1 MLDGGLRL
9 SLAHPFFPAPIS
21 CHIILSF
28 LLRSCLPQSCQASL
42 GRPFI
47 LLPMAQY
54 GHWFFYFIIGGLLCP
69 ICFFFS
75 GVLGPFDFLGLPW
88 PLSLHFHELLLSS
101 LGFSSPITLFLI
113 LGAHGIAINPLLSC
127 FHYFGPTVTHSHFF
141 TSYTAHGLLFFFFSF
156 FPSSFKPIY
165 PLKAHLFI
173 LWVCDPLFLPL
184 GLNEFSIHLPNI
196 FCLRC
201 WAFPFHLDFQ
211 NGHQQCD

>member
-1 MLDGGLRL
+1 
-9 SLAHPFFPAPIS
+9 
-21 CHIILSF
+21 
-28 LLRSCLPQSCQASL
+28 
-42 GRPFI
+42 
-47 LLPMAQY
+47 MAQY

-141 TSYTAHGLLFFFFSF
+141 TSYTAHGLLFFFFFFFSF
-156 FPSSFKPIY
+156 FPGSFKPIY

-173 LWVCDPLFLPL
+173 LWACDPLFLPL
-184 GLNEFSIHLPNI
+184 GLNEFFYPFTKSFLSALLGFSFSLGLPK
-196 FCLRC
+196 
-201 WAFPFHLDFQ
+201 WPSTM
-211 NGHQQCD
+211 